1 MQIYIV
7 RHGETLWNVQKRLQG
22 RTDIELN
29 DNGRFLA
36 KKTAEALKSV
46 PFTVCFSSP
55 LQRAKETAGI
65 LLADRHVPVRE
76 DERLIEISF
85 GEMEGLVNDG
95 SGCGMLKN
103 YQDFF
108 KAPGRYV
115 PPPGGEALSSLCR
128 RTEQF
133 LTDITGRAELE
144 QETVLVATH
153 GAAMRA
159 LLNSL
164 REYSP
169 NDFWGKGVPKNCA
182 VAVLESHGG
191 EVRIC
196 KEDEA
201 AASL

>member
-55 LQRAKETAGI
+55 LKRAKETAGI

-95 SGCGMLKN
+95 SGRGMLKN

-108 KAPGRYV
+108 KAPG
-115 PPPGGEALSSLCR
+115 R

-201 AASL
+201 AASF